1 MFQLRVEQDSGILLV
16 WRVTEPVV
24 NMGTAKWA
32 LLNRFLEG
40 RFCIRAILIDNLSA
54 VRFIEASLSSAS
66 PEDVEAGF
74 LSSDVSALASLVRF
88 LRCCDLALVALGT
101 STWFSI
107 GEHGCSRTFSF
118 ISSELWPEIGTGTT
132 SSAAGFICSPTLAVL
147 EIFSDSAS
155 NSLLALDLP
164 GTLDRY
170 LNWNIE
176 GNILEPTGN
185 RSGPSK
191 FPQLQKYQP
200 RVITRKQKRTGVS
213 FWYENSRLDSSVHC
227 QGPTTSINVL
237 LWYTLASHSQHQ
249 QRANFI
255 ESLIHRIK
263 ETPNTALLRHLL
275 KVVSKGLQSLT
286 WNETESG
293 RSLNLPI
300 GR

>member
-54 VRFIEASLSSAS
+54 VRFIEGENVTMRDFLVASLNSAS

-101 STWFSI
+101 STRFPI

-176 GNILEPTGN
+176 G
-185 RSGPSK
+185 
-191 FPQLQKYQP
+191 
-200 RVITRKQKRTGVS
+200 
-213 FWYENSRLDSSVHC
+213 
-227 QGPTTSINVL
+227 PTTSINVL

-275 KVVSKGLQSLT
+275 EVVSKGLQLR
-286 WNETESG
+286 W
-293 RSLNLPI
+293 
-300 GR
+300 

>member
-1 MFQLRVEQDSGILLV
+1 MRDFLV
-16 WRVTEPVV
+16 
-24 NMGTAKWA
+24 
-32 LLNRFLEG
+32 
-40 RFCIRAILIDNLSA
+40 
-54 VRFIEASLSSAS
+54 ASLSSAS

-132 SSAAGFICSPTLAVL
+132 SSAAGFICSPTVAVL
-147 EIFSDSAS
+147 EIFSDSGS

-164 GTLDRY
+164 VIHLGLVYGVGLLPTFLNTRFSNLSNTITVISNIGLDIFSHKFSHAFLFPRVVKIIISKHWAIYRASISVRNPFVFQGTFDRY

-176 GNILEPTGN
+176 G
-185 RSGPSK
+185 
-191 FPQLQKYQP
+191 
-200 RVITRKQKRTGVS
+200 
-213 FWYENSRLDSSVHC
+213 
-227 QGPTTSINVL
+227 PTTPINVL

-255 ESLIHRIK
+255 EGLIHRIK

-275 KVVSKGLQSLT
+275 EVVSKGLQLR
-286 WNETESG
+286 W
-293 RSLNLPI
+293 
-300 GR
+300 